1 MSKKSN
7 VETMGKA
14 ELRAA
19 CKAAGISYS
28 KLTTEGMRNA
38 LTIRAAVNAV
48 DAESKGRSAPT
59 GDEAALDAEPVVT
72 TAAQVA
78 PNAPVAAPAAETT
91 PAPAVA
97 PAKAKKVAAPK
108 APKVAAEVRNG
119 IQRPR
124 AGGACDAVWSA
135 LDKLH
140 AAGTV
145 PTSKD
150 ARDLATANGWNQ
162 NNSLCELSRWRRF
175 NGIQKAQV
183 SEAAAS

>member
-19 CKAAGISYS
+19 CKAAGISYG
-28 KLTTEGMRNA
+28 KLTAAGMRDA
-38 LTIRAAVNAV
+38 LKIRAAVNAV
-48 DAESKGRSAPT
+48 DAESKGRSAPAVAET
-59 GDEAALDAEPVVT
+59 LLDAEPVVT
-72 TAAQVA
+72 TVAQVVSVEPA
-78 PNAPVAAPAAETT
+78 APVAAPAA
-91 PAPAVA
+91 AVA
-97 PAKAKKVAAPK
+97 PAKARKVAAPK
-108 APKVAAEVRNG
+108 APKVPAEARNG

-135 LDKLH
+135 LDKVH

-150 ARDLATANGWNQ
+150 ARDLATANGWNV
-162 NNSLCELSRWRRF
+162 NNALCELSRWRRF
-175 NGIQKAQV
+175 NGLAQPR
-183 SEAAAS
+183 A